1 MRIAAF
7 DIDGTLLFPHGIAAA
22 DIAAI
27 RAWQDAGHL
36 AVAATGKSLHGLRRD
51 LAPFDLDFDYAV
63 VSTGAGVAD
72 RAGDYLATHTVPTDT
87 LRGIITPLLRDPTVA
102 VYATTLHGPDVLLSE
117 QPARLTGTILREWE
131 RRDLAELADHDVAC
145 LPVWVPDNPSRQRQL
160 REDILAAC
168 PDVAVHINRTFL
180 DIVPAG
186 VDKATGIAE
195 VIADLGLPREE
206 VRLYSFGDSW
216 NDLALH
222 AIADRSYAF
231 SWSPDEVMDAADEVI
246 EAVAPALRRLT

>member
-102 VYATTLHGPDVLLSE
+102 VYATTLHGPDMLLSE
-117 QPARLTGTILREWE
+117 QPARLTGTILRQWE
-131 RRDLAELADHDVAC
+131 RLDIAELGEHEVTC
-145 LPVWVPDNPSRQRQL
+145 VPVWVPDDPARQHRL
-160 REDILAAC
+160 REEILGAC
-168 PDVAVHINRTFL
+168 PGVAVHINRNFL

-186 VDKATGIAE
+186 VDKATGIGEVMAHLQVRAE
-195 VIADLGLPREE
+195 V
-206 VRLYSFGDSW
+206 VSFGDSF
-216 NDLALH
+216 NDLAMHHMADH
-222 AIADRSYAF
+222 AVAF
-231 SWSPDEVMDAADEVI
+231 PWSPREVVDAADELTD
-246 EAVAPALRRLT
+246 AVAPVLRRLT